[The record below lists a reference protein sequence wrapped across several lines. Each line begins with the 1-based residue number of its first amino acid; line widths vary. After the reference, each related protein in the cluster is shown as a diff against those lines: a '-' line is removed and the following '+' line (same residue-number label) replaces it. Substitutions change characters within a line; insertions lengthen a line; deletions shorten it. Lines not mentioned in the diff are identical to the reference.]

1 MQKSI
6 AILCAGGPAP
16 GINTVISTI
25 AKVFLKD
32 GYRVIGIHD
41 GYKNLFNGKA
51 ETVNINFHY
60 ADRILSRGGSTL
72 RMSRYKPKDSEFTAD
87 FFSKNNVVLLVT
99 IGGDDT
105 ASSSNRLAK
114 WLSNQN
120 INIQNIHVPKTID
133 NDIPLP
139 DMMPTFGFNSA
150 KDEGVRIGN
159 TVYED
164 SRTSGTW
171 FVISSMGR
179 SAGHLAFEIGASCHF
194 PMIIIPEMFNKTK
207 ITIDKI
213 VNLIISS
220 MVKRKIEGIDYGVAI
235 VSEGVFHILDEDDIK
250 NCGINFTYDAHGH
263 PELGNVSKA
272 HIINVLLQNKLKTL
286 GVDIKSRP
294 MELGYELRCCRPVAF
309 DLTLCTVLGMGVK
322 KLFEHGLKGCI
333 VSTTRSAEI
342 VPIFLKDLED
352 ESGKIPPRLV
362 DINTEFSR
370 LVLSDLHVL
379 TENDYE
385 RAAKYLPNPKEFDFY
400 KILNWDFKASSS
412 LRPPEQEFEAAYD
425 DKYLE
430 G

>member
-1 MQKSI
+1 MQKSV

-32 GYRVIGIHD
+32 GYKVIGIHD

-60 ADRILSRGGSTL
+60 ADRIFPRGGSTL
-72 RMSRYKPKDSEFTAD
+72 RMSRHKPKDEEFSSEFFT
-87 FFSKNNVVLLVT
+87 KNNVVLLVT

-114 WLSNQN
+114 WLASHN

-159 TVYED
+159 TIYED
-164 SRTSGTW
+164 SRTSSTW

-194 PMIIIPEMFNKTK
+194 PIIIIPEMFNNTK
-207 ITIDKI
+207 ITLEKI

-220 MVKRKIEGIDYGVAI
+220 MIKRKINKVEHGVAI
-235 VSEGVFHILDEDDIK
+235 VSEGVFHILDNDELK
-250 NCGINFTYDAHGH
+250 NSGITFTYDAHGH

-272 HIINVLLQNKLKTL
+272 HIINVLVQRKLKAL
-286 GVDIKSRP
+286 GIGIKSRP
-294 MELGYELRCCRPVAF
+294 VEMGYELRCCRPVAF

-322 KLFEHGLKGCI
+322 KLYEHGLKGCI
-333 VSTTRSAEI
+333 VSTTREAEI
-342 VPIFLKDLED
+342 VPIFLKDIED

-362 DINTEFSR
+362 NVNTEFAR

-379 TENDYE
+379 NETDYE
-385 RAAKYLPNPKEFDFY
+385 KAKEYLPNPEEYDFY
-400 KILNWDFKASSS
+400 KILDWKYKPTSV
-412 LRPPEQEFEAAYD
+412 LRPVE
-425 DKYLE
+425 
-430 G
+430 

>member
-25 AKVFLKD
+25 AKVFLRD

-51 ETVNINFHY
+51 EVVNINFHY
-60 ADRILSRGGSTL
+60 ADRIFPRGGSTL
-72 RMSRYKPKDSEFTAD
+72 RMSRYKPKDGEFKVD
-87 FFSKNNVVLLVT
+87 FFTENNVVLLVT

-105 ASSSNRLAK
+105 ASTSNRLTK
-114 WLSNQN
+114 WLSEQN

-139 DMMPTFGFNSA
+139 DLMPTFGFNSA

-159 TVYED
+159 TIYED
-164 SRTSGTW
+164 SRTSSTW

-194 PMIIIPEMFNKTK
+194 PIIIIPEMFNKAR
-207 ITIDKI
+207 ITIDAI

-220 MVKRKIEGIDYGVAI
+220 MVKRKINKIEHGVAI
-235 VSEGVFHILDEDDIK
+235 VSEGVFHELDNEELK
-250 NCGINFTYDAHGH
+250 NCGISFTYDAHGH

-272 HIINVLLQNKLKTL
+272 HIINVLLQRKLKTL
-286 GVDIKSRP
+286 GIDIKSRP
-294 MELGYELRCCRPVAF
+294 VEMGYELRCCRPVAF
-309 DLTLCTVLGMGVK
+309 DLTLCTILGMGVK
-322 KLFEHGLKGCI
+322 KLYEQGCKGCI
-333 VSTTRSAEI
+333 VSTTRTAEI
-342 VPIFLKDLED
+342 KPLFLVDIED

-362 DINTEFSR
+362 NIDTEFSK
-370 LVLSDLHVL
+370 LIISDLHVL
-379 TENDYE
+379 NETDYDKA
-385 RAAKYLPNPKEFDFY
+385 RAYLANPEEYDFF
-400 KILNWDFKASSS
+400 KILNWEYEPATM
-412 LRPPEQEFEAAYD
+412 LRPV
-425 DKYLE
+425 
-430 G
+430 